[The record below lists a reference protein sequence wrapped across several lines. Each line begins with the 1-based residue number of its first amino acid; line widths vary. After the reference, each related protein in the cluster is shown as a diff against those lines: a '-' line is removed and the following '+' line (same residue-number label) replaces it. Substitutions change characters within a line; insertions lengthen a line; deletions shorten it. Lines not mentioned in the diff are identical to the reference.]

1 MDRRL
6 WNEAI
11 SSLNSADTLSELEDV
26 LANTTKKLNAN
37 SYAFFS
43 GVLVHDI
50 RQEPGTIF
58 QRQPTCLHCY
68 PPGWQERYYAQSYY
82 KDDPVIRTGLRSV
95 LPLRWAELE
104 RAATGRARQIFTE
117 AKEYGLRAGISVA
130 VHGDARAF
138 SMLSL
143 TFPEEGEAIE
153 RHIDQHVHDVHLLV
167 VHLHA
172 AVRRIEA
179 ALQPAPRV
187 VALTPREQEVLRWM
201 ANGKTYGQ
209 IGHILGITERTV
221 REHLDRAANKLGV
234 DSKVQLVA
242 EAVARGLTV
251 A

>member
-1 MDRRL
+1 MDGQW
-6 WNEAI
+6 WNAI
-11 SSLNSADTLSELEDV
+11 FHQLNGADAAPALDGV
-26 LANTTKKLNAN
+26 LQDTTKALAAN

-58 QRQPTCLHCY
+58 QK
-68 PPGWQERYYAQSYY
+68 PPLCVHRFPQAWQERYYAEGYY

-95 LPLRWAELE
+95 LPVRWSELE
-104 RAATGRARQIFTE
+104 RSATGRAQRIFAE
-117 AKEYGLRAGISVA
+117 AREHGLKAGVSVA
-130 VHGDARAF
+130 VHGDARTF

-143 TFPEEGEAIE
+143 TFPEEGEATE
-153 RHIDQHVHDVHLLV
+153 RHIDAHVHQVHLLV
-167 VHLHA
+167 LHLHA
-172 AVRRIEA
+172 AARRIEA
-179 ALQPAPRV
+179 ATAPAAATA
-187 VALTPREQEVLRWM
+187 ALTPREQEVLRWM

-209 IGHILGITERTV
+209 IGDILGITERTV

>member
-1 MDRRL
+1 MNKQS
-6 WNEAI
+6 WNDI
-11 SSLNSADTLSELEDV
+11 LSSLNSAEALSDV
-26 LANTTKKLNAN
+26 EGVLIKTMLALDAN

-58 QRQPTCLHCY
+58 QKPPTCLHCY
-68 PPGWQERYYAQSYY
+68 PPGWQERYYAESYY

-95 LPLRWAELE
+95 LPIRWAELE
-104 RAATGRARQIFTE
+104 RAATGRARQIFAE
-117 AKEYGLRAGISVA
+117 AKEYGLRAGASVA
-130 VHGDARAF
+130 VHGDARSF
-138 SMLSL
+138 TMLSL
-143 TFPEEGEAIE
+143 TFPEEGDATE
-153 RHIDQHVHDVHLLV
+153 RHIDAHVHEIHLLV
-167 VHLHA
+167 LHLHA
-172 AVRRIEA
+172 AARRIEA
-179 ALQPAPRV
+179 AAAPAHHAV
-187 VALTPREQEVLRWM
+187 TLTPREQEVLRWM